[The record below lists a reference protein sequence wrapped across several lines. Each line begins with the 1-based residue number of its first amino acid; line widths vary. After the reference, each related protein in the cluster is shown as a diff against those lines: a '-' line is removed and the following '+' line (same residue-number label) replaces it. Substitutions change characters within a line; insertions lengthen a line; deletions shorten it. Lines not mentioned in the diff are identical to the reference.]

1 MCSVAA
7 MAVEREHR
15 RRSLERRDA
24 LVRAAVEVAAE
35 QGMAGV
41 THRAV
46 TERAGLPLAAASY
59 FWTSINDLAVEALGT
74 SVAAHAQVLDA
85 LAAAL
90 AGESLSPDEVGA
102 AVAAATQPRV
112 PETLAQFEAYLAA
125 ARTPELRPAVSDSIM
140 AFERVAAAALAAA
153 GLPDPDAAA
162 AAFLALTDGNALHQL
177 ARGVSGE
184 ASIEPLRM
192 AFRALYVGFLVQQGH
207 VDEAVT
213 LAATD
218 LPSAPSPREL

>member
-1 MCSVAA
+1 

-15 RRSLERRDA
+15 QRSLERRDA

-35 QGMAGV
+35 QGTAGV

-46 TERAGLPLAAASY
+46 TERAGLPLASASY
-59 FWTSINDLAVEALGT
+59 FWTSISDLAAEALET
-74 SVAAHAQVLDA
+74 SVAAHTEALDS

-90 AGESLSPDEVGA
+90 AGEAHTPDEVGA
-102 AVAAATQPRV
+102 AVAAATQPRL
-112 PETLAQFEAYLAA
+112 PETLAQFEAYLSA
-125 ARTPELRPAVSDSIM
+125 ARTPEMRPAVTASIA

-162 AAFLALTDGNALHQL
+162 AAFLALTDGNALHHL
-177 ARGVSGE
+177 ARGVTGAE
-184 ASIEPLRM
+184 ATEPLRV
-192 AFRALYVGFLVQQGH
+192 AFRAMYLGFLVQQGRA
-207 VDEAVT
+207 DEAVE

-218 LPSAPSPREL
+218 LP

>member
-1 MCSVAA
+1 

-15 RRSLERRDA
+15 QRSLERRRA

-35 QGMAGV
+35 YGRAGV

-46 TERAGLPLAAASY
+46 TERAGLPLASVSY
-59 FWTSINDLAVEALGT
+59 FWPSISDLAAEALAT
-74 SVAAHAQVLDA
+74 TVSSHTESLDA
-85 LAAAL
+85 IAAAL
-90 AGESLSPDEVGA
+90 AGESHTPDEVGD
-102 AVAAATQPRV
+102 AVAAATQPRL

-125 ARTPELRPAVSDSIM
+125 ARAPELRPAVAGSIA

-162 AAFLALTDGNALHQL
+162 AAFLALTDGNALHQI
-177 ARGVSGE
+177 ARGVTGDE
-184 ASIEPLRM
+184 ATEPLRIS
-192 AFRALYVGFLVQQGH
+192 FRAMYLGFLVQQGRA
-207 VDEAVT
+207 DEAIA

-218 LPSAPSPREL
+218 LPSSE